1 MKMNNK
7 MANGWKVAFWIILIL
22 FLLETMFI
30 IFSVKIAFI
39 ESNNKI
45 KCMQEI
51 CLNAESFTFENNL
64 CRCYKN
70 NSVINWAIIK

>member
-30 IFSVKIAFI
+30 IFSVKIAII

-51 CLNAESFTFENNL
+51 CLNADFFHFEDNV
-64 CRCYKN
+64 CSCYKN
-70 NSVINWAIIK
+70 NNIIHQAIIK